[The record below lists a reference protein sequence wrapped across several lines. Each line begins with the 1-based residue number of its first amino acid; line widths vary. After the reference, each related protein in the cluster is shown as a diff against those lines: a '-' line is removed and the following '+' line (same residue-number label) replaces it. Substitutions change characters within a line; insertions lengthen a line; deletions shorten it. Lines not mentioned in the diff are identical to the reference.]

1 MYVCLH
7 LCVFRDEWIDGYEDI
22 QVQSKGY
29 IYTIQRLDI
38 YTIQMFCYQDL
49 CLFHVHVTHLLCH
62 DFVHENVGFHYW

>member
-1 MYVCLH
+1 MCINLYINMYLSIYKHAHMYVCLH

-38 YTIQMFCYQDL
+38 YTIQMFCY
-49 CLFHVHVTHLLCH
+49 
-62 DFVHENVGFHYW
+62 